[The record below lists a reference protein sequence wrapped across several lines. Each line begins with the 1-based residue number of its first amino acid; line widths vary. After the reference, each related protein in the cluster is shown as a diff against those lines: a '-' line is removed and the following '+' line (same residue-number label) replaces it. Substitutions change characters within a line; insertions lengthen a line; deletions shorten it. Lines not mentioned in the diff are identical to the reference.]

1 MVERKMDE
9 IPSRSELQQYQGQ
22 FLELYEQVA
31 AKLTETRKYFQ
42 MYNTLDDTLTFL
54 TKEISILNSIHDNFK
69 NAMKSASLKATFLE
83 QLQNIVNSVDGYM
96 KRVCGTQLPLCDC
109 SMAADRRNS
118 NHNPTTLA
126 ADWCCRPRTS

>member
-9 IPSRSELQQYQGQ
+9 IPSRSELQQYQSQ

-31 AKLTETRKYFQ
+31 AKLTETRKYYQ

-69 NAMKSASLKATFLE
+69 NALKSAALKTTFLE

-96 KRVCGTQLPLCDC
+96 KRVRIHCKTRALVCELQCNRQP
-109 SMAADRRNS
+109 
-118 NHNPTTLA
+118 
-126 ADWCCRPRTS
+126 WY